1 MQHGLS
7 VVADLTGGDA
17 EMQRAVQEVIKAF
30 GGLDIIVNR
39 HVKSAMLPCMLHTLF
54 KAHAC
59 PHESPASTPLSFGGA
74 ANDMPVLQDFP
85 DARTTGAMTFLWL
98 RLHTCVQYR
107 TGTNVRAAFAIA
119 VVV

>member
-39 HVKSAMLPCMLHTLF
+39 HVQPVRSHAAHRSASKIPALSD
-54 KAHAC
+54 C
-59 PHESPASTPLSFGGA
+59 PPEDHCRIE
-74 ANDMPVLQDFP
+74 
-85 DARTTGAMTFLWL
+85 
-98 RLHTCVQYR
+98 
-107 TGTNVRAAFAIA
+107 
-119 VVV
+119 

>member
-39 HVKSAMLPCMLHTLF
+39 HVQ
-54 KAHAC
+54 
-59 PHESPASTPLSFGGA
+59 
-74 ANDMPVLQDFP
+74 PV
-85 DARTTGAMTFLWL
+85 
-98 RLHTCVQYR
+98 RLH
-107 TGTNVRAAFAIA
+107 AAPRSASCMPA
-119 VVV
+119 PSDSQLKTTVVSSEQHLEATFRLLFSWNTLSAFHVDV

>member
-39 HVKSAMLPCMLHTLF
+39 RVLHVCMHVAAPLQEHVRIPEASA
-54 KAHAC
+54 
-59 PHESPASTPLSFGGA
+59 
-74 ANDMPVLQDFP
+74 
-85 DARTTGAMTFLWL
+85 
-98 RLHTCVQYR
+98 
-107 TGTNVRAAFAIA
+107 
-119 VVV
+119 

>member
-39 HVKSAMLPCMLHTLF
+39 HFQPSPIYAACPSAVACLPHLSLKPNTPFIGCIACVSSEPGDNSTAVVFSAM
-54 KAHAC
+54 
-59 PHESPASTPLSFGGA
+59 
-74 ANDMPVLQDFP
+74 
-85 DARTTGAMTFLWL
+85 
-98 RLHTCVQYR
+98 
-107 TGTNVRAAFAIA
+107 
-119 VVV
+119 